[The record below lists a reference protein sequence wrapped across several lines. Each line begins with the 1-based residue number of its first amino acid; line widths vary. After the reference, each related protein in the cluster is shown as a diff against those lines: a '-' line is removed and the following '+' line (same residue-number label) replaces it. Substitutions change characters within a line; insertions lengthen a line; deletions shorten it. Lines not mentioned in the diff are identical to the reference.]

1 MVLEKYSPRAVG
13 EPLWC
18 LWLLVDRASV
28 GRAAIALEMNMDLP
42 LLSSSTIGFVMRP
55 MLGVPWE
62 SGRA

>member
-18 LWLLVDRASV
+18 SWLLVDRLWV
-28 GRAAIALEMNMDLP
+28 GRAPIALEMNMDLP
-42 LLSSSTIGFVMRP
+42 FLSSSTIGFVMRS

-62 SGRA
+62 PGRA

>member
-18 LWLLVDRASV
+18 SWLLVDRALV
-28 GRAAIALEMNMDLP
+28 GRTPIALEMNMDLP
-42 LLSSSTIGFVMRP
+42 FFSSTIGFVMRS

-62 SGRA
+62 PGRA